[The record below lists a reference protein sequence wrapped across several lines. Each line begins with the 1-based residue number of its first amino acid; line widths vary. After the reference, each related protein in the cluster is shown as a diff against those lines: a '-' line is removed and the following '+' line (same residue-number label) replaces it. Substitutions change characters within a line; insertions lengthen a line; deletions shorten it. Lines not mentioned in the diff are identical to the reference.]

1 MPVTM
6 HDSTQQI
13 ALSVLRPD
21 EKLLWS
27 GQPDPRRIAF
37 QTWPVFIIA
46 LPWTVFGLYWAA
58 TATGFKMPDLSA
70 PNPMIFFPFIG
81 VLCSLIGL
89 SLLALPFMA
98 WRRAGRT
105 VYAVTD
111 QRCMTI
117 INSSRR
123 YVSSHI
129 DQEMGQIKCIERSEG
144 SGDLIFSPSASDAA
158 KDLTRVTNS
167 GFYGIDH
174 VRRVEDIVRSTF
186 DKRAA

>member
-1 MPVTM
+1 
-6 HDSTQQI
+6 
-13 ALSVLRPD
+13 
-21 EKLLWS
+21 
-27 GQPDPRRIAF
+27 
-37 QTWPVFIIA
+37 
-46 LPWTVFGLYWAA
+46 
-58 TATGFKMPDLSA
+58 
-70 PNPMIFFPFIG
+70 
-81 VLCSLIGL
+81 
-89 SLLALPFMA
+89 
-98 WRRAGRT
+98 
-105 VYAVTD
+105 
-111 QRCMTI
+111 MTI

-158 KDLTRVTNS
+158 KDLTRVTKS